1 MANYGYNMTQA
12 RLIVAIPRRFPK
24 LLQMNESSGVDD
36 MSGLS
41 ELALQSVRK
50 SDPIRDPFCSWRNTS
65 QKLSYLSVNLLTH
78 VNVFEQI

>member
-41 ELALQSVRK
+41 DLLNIDFTMGKRTAGGE
-50 SDPIRDPFCSWRNTS
+50 
-65 QKLSYLSVNLLTH
+65 NLG
-78 VNVFEQI
+78 QIWPQTQ

>member
-41 ELALQSVRK
+41 ELPWDSIPTR
-50 SDPIRDPFCSWRNTS
+50 
-65 QKLSYLSVNLLTH
+65 LLLLLAVMSLVSNIFSIKNYRTMEEH
-78 VNVFEQI
+78 QGYST

>member
-41 ELALQSVRK
+41 ELRIPERISKQSQIACASFQILYLVRVLK
-50 SDPIRDPFCSWRNTS
+50 
-65 QKLSYLSVNLLTH
+65 
-78 VNVFEQI
+78 